1 MMIDPTDPRPPFR
14 QIADDLRRAIASGEY
29 SPGDQVSSERELVER
44 YGTAPQTVR
53 QATNLLKSEGLLIG
67 QPGRGVFVR
76 KPPLEF
82 RLHATHWVLT
92 QARAQ
97 GLAGEVRLLGV
108 DTVEP
113 LEKIAARWPSQPPA
127 NEAVVR
133 RYLILLDDQPAQL
146 INSYWPAHLANDTP
160 IAGPDHLT
168 PGRIDAVL
176 RDRHGIEGTSFQDDL
191 TVRMPTPEETRSLQ
205 LLPGTPIV
213 SLLRTYLD
221 AQGAAFEVGDFLIA
235 GDKHTLVYEG
245 QFPKQPAAG
254 RGAG

>member
-1 MMIDPTDPRPPFR
+1 MIDPTDPRPPFR

-29 SPGDQVSSERELVER
+29 SPGDRVPSERELVER

-53 QATNLLKSEGLLIG
+53 QAISLLKTEGLLTG

-76 KPPLEF
+76 KPPLKF
-82 RLHATHWVLT
+82 RLHVTHWVLT

-108 DTVEP
+108 EVVEP
-113 LEKIAARWPSQPPA
+113 PAEIAARWPSQPGPD
-127 NEAVVR
+127 EAVVR

-160 IAGPDHLT
+160 IAGLDHIT
-168 PGRIDAVL
+168 PGRIDAIL
-176 RDRHGIEGTSFQDDL
+176 RARHGIEGASFQDDL
-191 TVRMPTPEETRSLQ
+191 TVRMPTPEETRALQ
-205 LLPGTPIV
+205 LLPGTPVV

-245 QFPKQPAAG
+245 QFPKRPVARRPAE
-254 RGAG
+254 